1 MSSLKLIAQNCKT
14 KIITVLKERI
24 NNPENVTA
32 GCLGLFIQSR
42 WLIFYLE
49 CVGGCAITEMCLRVP
64 FPSVIVNDSA
74 YVTTMK
80 KIHWHH
86 RKE

>member
-1 MSSLKLIAQNCKT
+1 MSSLKLIAQNYKT
-14 KIITVLKERI
+14 KIITELKERI
-24 NNPENVTA
+24 NNPESATA

-49 CVGGCAITEMCLRVP
+49 CVGGCAITETCLREA
-64 FPSVIVNDSA
+64 FPSVVVNDSA

-80 KIHWHH
+80 KIN
-86 RKE
+86 